1 MTRTF
6 ASVSEAV
13 GYADALLIHRGQIRK
28 PKRFHGGP
36 PPDEAAAIM
45 VLQAMRTA
53 GCPWDSDAGRSVI
66 EWARAPD
73 DVGLQADPVARR
85 MLTLV
90 LEQAGLV
97 PPPPTPVRI
106 GYRVHV
112 HPNGRRQT
120 MVVPD
125 PDPGEVRSGRVVV
138 AASKSAALASKYLDI
153 ELLSSGSPAAPAK
166 PSRDEVRAE
175 ATAMI
180 IEQRP
185 MMDVY
190 AHIAARLGVSLMTA
204 RRLRSRWVAEAA
216 ESGGPWAMV
225 ETP

>member
-1 MTRTF
+1 MTTTRTF

-13 GYADALLIHRGQIRK
+13 GYAAALLIHRGDIRK
-28 PKRFHGGP
+28 PKHLHGGP
-36 PPDEAAAIM
+36 PPDEGAAIK

-153 ELLSSGSPAAPAK
+153 ELLSAGSPAP
-166 PSRDEVRAE
+166 PTRDEVRLEVERMVANGE
-175 ATAMI
+175 DSGAVT
-180 IEQRP
+180 RH
-185 MMDVY
+185 V
-190 AHIAARLGVSLMTA
+190 AARLGVSE
-204 RRLRSRWVAEAA
+204 RSAWRWRQR
-216 ESGGPWAMV
+216 WASASAS
-225 ETP
+225 